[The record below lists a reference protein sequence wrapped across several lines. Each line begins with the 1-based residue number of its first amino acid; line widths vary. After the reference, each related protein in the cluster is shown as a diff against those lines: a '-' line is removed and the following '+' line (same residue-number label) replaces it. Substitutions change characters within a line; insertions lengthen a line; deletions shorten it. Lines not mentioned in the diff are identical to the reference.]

1 MRRRLVG
8 SAGRARRDLTWL
20 KRRTPTAKTAGV
32 RRRVIEGEGLGGFA
46 RRFTLNVAFGALFR
60 SRLQIFLF
68 PPIIVWFGNL
78 AGGGIQKTALA

>member
-1 MRRRLVG
+1 M
-8 SAGRARRDLTWL
+8 
-20 KRRTPTAKTAGV
+20 
-32 RRRVIEGEGLGGFA
+32 IEGEGLGGFA